1 MAWDLKVFLL
11 LVFMILYECS
21 VSQQEYNKKRL
32 QILLNKCK
40 YILCLLRFLSD
51 SSRVYAACLLI

>member
-21 VSQQEYNKKRL
+21 VSQQEYNKTAE
-32 QILLNKCK
+32 
-40 YILCLLRFLSD
+40 F
-51 SSRVYAACLLI
+51 A